1 MTAATERER
10 REDRSADGRTTTI
23 DPTSPAEPGSP
34 PGGSPTPSHPAP
46 HPGRAIACLYGR
58 LVRRGALLLAVALA
72 AYAVLEVASYRS
84 AYPDGISP
92 VQFAMF
98 EDNPAV
104 RMINGAPYALDSAAG
119 FALWDAGWIWQLI
132 LAVWAILITTRFLRG
147 EEDLDRADLVLAGP
161 VRAARVTGIVLA
173 VVAAAGMLVGA
184 VVAVTMIVVGQEVTS
199 SVLLGMTLAGVSAL
213 FASVAAVTC
222 QLVDVRRRAAGL
234 AAAVLGISWIVRMI
248 GDSTDP
254 RAWLRWLTPLGWMEV
269 LHLYGEPDPRALIP
283 LLLAPVALAVVAVML
298 RTRRDIGAALLVSEG
313 GREPR
318 LRQLGSPAAFGWR
331 SNQAMLIAWI
341 VGVAAY
347 AAVMGAIVS
356 TMIDWLA
363 GDEGYQ
369 RILSAMGMDQA
380 VTNKGFLAFIATI
393 LGLVVALQ
401 VAWRLAVTR
410 TEEESGRLEAIL
422 ARPVTRLR
430 WLGGNALLS
439 LLGGTLLILVGGA
452 AIWAGATA
460 AGSSEITAWDAMR
473 STLNLLPIV
482 ALTAGLAIAAFG
494 VLPRLTVALP
504 VAVIVV
510 GFVLSMLGPALDWP
524 QWALDLSPFT
534 HLALVP
540 AEPWA
545 ATSGI
550 AMTAIGIVLA
560 IVGFVTF
567 HRRDL
572 TTA

>member
-1 MTAATERER
+1 
-10 REDRSADGRTTTI
+10 
-23 DPTSPAEPGSP
+23 
-34 PGGSPTPSHPAP
+34 
-46 HPGRAIACLYGR
+46 
-58 LVRRGALLLAVALA
+58 
-72 AYAVLEVASYRS
+72 
-84 AYPDGISP
+84 
-92 VQFAMF
+92 
-98 EDNPAV
+98 
-104 RMINGAPYALDSAAG
+104 
-119 FALWDAGWIWQLI
+119 
-132 LAVWAILITTRFLRG
+132 
-147 EEDLDRADLVLAGP
+147 
-161 VRAARVTGIVLA
+161 
-173 VVAAAGMLVGA
+173 
-184 VVAVTMIVVGQEVTS
+184 
-199 SVLLGMTLAGVSAL
+199 
-213 FASVAAVTC
+213 
-222 QLVDVRRRAAGL
+222 
-234 AAAVLGISWIVRMI
+234 
-248 GDSTDP
+248 
-254 RAWLRWLTPLGWMEV
+254 
-269 LHLYGEPDPRALIP
+269 
-283 LLLAPVALAVVAVML
+283 
-298 RTRRDIGAALLVSEG
+298 
-313 GREPR
+313 
-318 LRQLGSPAAFGWR
+318 
-331 SNQAMLIAWI
+331 
-341 VGVAAY
+341 
-347 AAVMGAIVS
+347 
-356 TMIDWLA
+356 MIDWLA

-452 AIWAGATA
+452 AIWAGAAA

-494 VLPRLTVALP
+494 VVPRLTAALP

-550 AMTAIGIVLA
+550 AMTVIGIVLA
-560 IVGFVTF
+560 IVGFATF
-567 HRRDL
+567 QRRDL